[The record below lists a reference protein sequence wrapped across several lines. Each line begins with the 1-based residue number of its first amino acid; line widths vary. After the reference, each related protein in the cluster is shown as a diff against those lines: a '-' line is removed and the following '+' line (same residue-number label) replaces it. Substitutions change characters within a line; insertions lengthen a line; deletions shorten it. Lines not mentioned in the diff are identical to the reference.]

1 MLPGLSVL
9 DGLFG
14 GDRFD
19 ALYGKALVPPPF
31 KSDLPS
37 IRKLRLD
44 WDKSLDVWYNLSVR
58 DILDVSKLNSESLRV
73 LEQSKKENDKIN
85 LLRDEKKVD
94 LIKQPPTMSGIV
106 PPVAPKDLFN
116 VPPVTLGLFGTPAPF
131 VAPLPSATP
140 SIGLPVTSGTGL
152 LTVPSQPLTFGS
164 NLFSA
169 APSLPAPLPKPAAT
183 AFGLNLFSTVPAPSV
198 PAPSP
203 KPAATPFG
211 LNLFSAVPAP
221 SLPAP
226 LPKPAATPFGLNL
239 FSTVPAPSVPAPS
252 PKPAATPFGLNLFSA
267 VPAPSP
273 NPTQVV
279 TPLFGA
285 PVTPSVAPSPK
296 PQLPFSLSLFP
307 TTSVTPSVAPSASVA
322 PTFNLSLLPKL
333 PAPTILSFAA
343 LPPLTLAPQL
353 KPVVES
359 IEPQPM
365 GVRQANTPIF
375 NSALANAIQFPSME
389 ISPLIQQQELQVAD
403 EKKLNVGYGGKS
415 NVSTLQVL
423 NNINQQLLTEK
434 GGYKMDDLKK
444 FLRELGQSSQGKKAD
459 LVNRLQVYIKSQT
472 SRK

>member
-9 DGLFG
+9 DELFG

-19 ALYGKALVPPPF
+19 ALYGKVLVPSPF
-31 KSDLPS
+31 KSDLPT

-44 WDKSLDVWYNLSVR
+44 RDKSLEVWYNLSVR
-58 DILDVSKLNSESLRV
+58 DILDDSKLSSVPLRD

-94 LIKQPPTMSGIV
+94 LTKQPPTMSGIV
-106 PPVAPKDLFN
+106 PPVAPKDLFK
-116 VPPVTLGLFGTPAPF
+116 VAPVTLGLFGTPAPF
-131 VAPLPSATP
+131 VAPLPSTAP
-140 SIGLPVTSGTGL
+140 NIALPVTPATGL

-169 APSLPAPLPKPAAT
+169 APALPVPSPKPAPT
-183 AFGLNLFSTVPAPSV
+183 PFGLNLFSTVPASSV
-198 PAPSP
+198 PAPSL
-203 KPAATPFG
+203 KPAQA
-211 LNLFSAVPAP
+211 
-221 SLPAP
+221 
-226 LPKPAATPFGLNL
+226 PFGLNL
-239 FSTVPAPSVPAPS
+239 FSTVPAPS
-252 PKPAATPFGLNLFSA
+252 PKPAPVPFGLNLFSVA
-267 VPAPSP
+267 PAPSVPAPTP
-273 NPTQVV
+273 NTTQVV

-296 PQLPFSLSLFP
+296 PQLSFNLSLFP
-307 TTSVTPSVAPSASVA
+307 VTPVTPSVAPSASVA

-343 LPPLTLAPQL
+343 LPPLTLAPQP

-389 ISPLIQQQELQVAD
+389 ISPLVQQQELQVAD